1 MSQSRLLSISAI
13 AKDLGQPESTLHYWK
28 NRFEPFLP
36 SMGQGRHKRF
46 RAEAVEVF
54 RRIGELLRSGMS
66 TEDVRE
72 ELRRSF
78 PVTVETG
85 EAVAGLSDRQGQG
98 QGQTQTQALA
108 EMAAAIG
115 MEIAKAIGSHLSGL
129 LAGNSQAALVSADP
143 EGFGDELDMAREE
156 LAELKSQ
163 NRDMESKLA
172 VFEAELVRL
181 RKDSRE
187 MEKYL
192 LSKIKPAPKESQES

>member
-1 MSQSRLLSISAI
+1 MSQTRLLSISAI

-46 RAEAVEVF
+46 RAEAVDVF

-72 ELRRSF
+72 ELGRSF
-78 PVTVETG
+78 PVNVETG
-85 EAVAGLSDRQGQG
+85 GAAAALQDRQGQG
-98 QGQTQTQALA
+98 PGQAQAMA

-115 MEIAKAIGSHLSGL
+115 MEIAKAIGTHLSGL
-129 LAGNSQAALVSADP
+129 LTGSSQAALAQADAA
-143 EGFGDELDMAREE
+143 GLGDELDMAREE
-156 LAELKSQ
+156 LAGLKSQ
-163 NRDMESKLA
+163 NREMESKLA

-192 LSKIKPAPKESQES
+192 LSKIRPAPKEPQES

>member
-1 MSQSRLLSISAI
+1 MSQTRLLSISAI

-46 RAEAVEVF
+46 RTQAVEVF

-72 ELRRSF
+72 ELGRSF
-78 PVTVETG
+78 PVNVETG
-85 EAVAGLSDRQGQG
+85 GMPDGLPDRQGQG
-98 QGQTQTQALA
+98 QAQAMA

-129 LAGNSQAALVSADP
+129 LAGGPQTALAPADA
-143 EGFGDELDMAREE
+143 EGLGDELDMAREE
-156 LAELKSQ
+156 LAALKSQ

-192 LSKIKPAPKESQES
+192 LSKIKLAPKSPQES

>member
-1 MSQSRLLSISAI
+1 MSQTRLLSISAI

-36 SMGQGRHKRF
+36 SIGQGRHKRF
-46 RAEAVEVF
+46 RLEAVEVF

-72 ELRRSF
+72 ELGRSF
-78 PVTVETG
+78 PVNVDTG
-85 EAVAGLSDRQGQG
+85 EALAGHSDRQGPG
-98 QGQTQTQALA
+98 QGQTQALA
-108 EMAAAIG
+108 EMAASIG
-115 MEIAKAIGSHLSGL
+115 MEITKAIGSHLSGL
-129 LAGNSQAALVSADP
+129 LAGGSQAALGPADA
-143 EGFGDELDMAREE
+143 EGLGDELDMAREE

-192 LSKIKPAPKESQES
+192 LSKIRPAPKEPQES